1 MISIEEA
8 RRLVMDR
15 VEPCPPVNVSLAE
28 AVGHALAEDVKA
40 DIDSPPHAKALVD
53 GYAVRVADL
62 RQASVELQVVEEVTA
77 GQVPTQSVAA
87 GQATRIMTGAPI
99 PSGTDAVVMREQTEL
114 RQGQASEWVTISTK
128 GIVRGTHIL
137 ELGASFRKG
146 EIVSSA
152 GTLVRGIEVGLLG
165 EVGCAEVKIVCPP
178 RVAILATGNELVHHA
193 QRPDPGQIRNS
204 NGPMLVAMTSRA
216 GAEPVDLGIACDDHD
231 ELAARIRQ
239 GLDNDILLLSGGVSA
254 GRLDLVPEVLSS
266 VGVQTVFH
274 RVRLKPGKPLW
285 FGAIGSSSKST
296 LVFGLPGNPVSG
308 LVCFEL
314 FVRPAIEAM
323 RGRPNAAV
331 MESCV
336 ELAGNF
342 SHRGGRPTYHPG
354 QMRVAAEKTTVLPL
368 QWQGSA
374 DLRALTDANC
384 LIHFPAGERSYG
396 PGELVKV
403 RHLDPTE
410 R

>member
-1 MISIEEA
+1 M
-8 RRLVMDR
+8 
-15 VEPCPPVNVSLAE
+15 
-28 AVGHALAEDVKA
+28 
-40 DIDSPPHAKALVD
+40 D

-99 PSGTDAVVMREQTEL
+99 PAGADAVVMREQTDL
-114 RQGQASEWVTISTK
+114 RQDQASEWVTISTK
-128 GIVRGTHIL
+128 GIVPGTHIL

-178 RVAILATGNELVHHA
+178 RVAILATGNELVHHG

-323 RGRPNAAV
+323 SGRPDAAV

-354 QMRVAAEKTTVLPL
+354 QMRVDAEKTTVLPL

-403 RHLDPTE
+403 RHLDAD
-410 R
+410 